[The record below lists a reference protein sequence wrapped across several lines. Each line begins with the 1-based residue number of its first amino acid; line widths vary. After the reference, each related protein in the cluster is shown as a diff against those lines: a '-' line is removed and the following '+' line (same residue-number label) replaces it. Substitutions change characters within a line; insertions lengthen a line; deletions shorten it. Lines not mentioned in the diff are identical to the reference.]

1 PVGFVLIGVSDAGLL
16 IGLIND
22 AHTHPSS
29 LYIVM
34 YNDVNVNQ
42 IMLYFVG
49 ISMFFI
55 DFIVIYLGKAGC

>member
-29 LYIVM
+29 LYIII
-34 YNDVNVNQ
+34 YNEDHVNQ
-42 IMLYFVG
+42 KVLDFVE

-55 DFIVIYLGKAGC
+55 DFIVIYLGKAG